1 MSLALAGRIARRDLR
16 GGVKGFRVFLACLAL
31 GVAAIAAVGTVRSS
45 IEEGLLR
52 EGATLLGGDAE
63 IELTYRR
70 AEPEERAWMQKAA
83 VAVSEIVDFRSMA
96 VVGEGLAVQQGLT
109 QVKAVDDAY
118 PLYGAVRLDP
128 DMDLAVALD
137 YRNGLPGAVMDRVLA
152 DRLGIAVG
160 DSFRLGTQDFLLSS
174 VLVREPDNTSG
185 GFTLGPRTIV
195 RSQDLA
201 ASGLL
206 QPGTLFETAYRLKL
220 PAAADLDATRQSALS
235 SIMGGGFRW
244 RDSRNGAP
252 GTARFVERLSTFL
265 ILVGIAGLAVGGVGV
280 SAAVRAHLDEKVQ
293 VIATLKSLGAENQM
307 ILKIYL
313 IQIGLLTLAG
323 ILIGLILGA
332 VAPLLLAPM
341 IEARLPVPAVLGI
354 HPSAL
359 AEAALYGAL
368 AALLFTLWPIS
379 RTEDIRAAALFRDAA
394 LGLTGWPRMRY
405 VALTGLILVILVSTA
420 GMFSGQMQL
429 TGWAAAAILGA
440 FLTLVATAL
449 AVRFLARY
457 LSTAVRLRGRPSLR
471 LALAAIGGR
480 GSDAVPVVLSLGLGL
495 SVLAAVGQI
504 DANLRGAIA
513 RDLPKVAPSYFV
525 VDIQSDQMD
534 GFLQRL
540 HSDPGV
546 KRVEAAPMLRGIITR
561 INGRPARDVAG
572 DHWVLQGDRGITY
585 SDRPP
590 EGTKVTTGT
599 WWPENY
605 SGAPQMSFAEEEA
618 LEMGLELG
626 DRITVNVLGREITAT
641 LTSFREVDFS
651 NAGMGFVVSMNPSS
665 LAGAPHSWISTI
677 YADDASEAEILRG
690 LTSDFPN
697 ITAIRVRDAIDRVSE
712 VLRGIAAAITY
723 GAAAT
728 LLTGVI
734 VLIGAAAAG
743 ERTRTYEAAIL
754 KTLGATRAD
763 VLKNFLWRSAV
774 LGFAAGAV
782 AILAGGLG
790 GWAVTHFVMET
801 DFRFEPVSA
810 ILIILGGVTLSVLA
824 GVYFSLRSLNA
835 RPGRILASRE

>member
-1 MSLALAGRIARRDLR
+1 
-16 GGVKGFRVFLACLAL
+16 
-31 GVAAIAAVGTVRSS
+31 
-45 IEEGLLR
+45 
-52 EGATLLGGDAE
+52 
-63 IELTYRR
+63 
-70 AEPEERAWMQKAA
+70 
-83 VAVSEIVDFRSMA
+83 
-96 VVGEGLAVQQGLT
+96 
-109 QVKAVDDAY
+109 
-118 PLYGAVRLDP
+118 
-128 DMDLAVALD
+128 LD

-354 HPSAL
+354 HPGAL

-774 LGFAAGAV
+774 LGFAAGSV
-782 AILAGGLG
+782 AILAGGFG

>member
-1 MSLALAGRIARRDLR
+1 
-16 GGVKGFRVFLACLAL
+16 
-31 GVAAIAAVGTVRSS
+31 
-45 IEEGLLR
+45 
-52 EGATLLGGDAE
+52 
-63 IELTYRR
+63 
-70 AEPEERAWMQKAA
+70 
-83 VAVSEIVDFRSMA
+83 
-96 VVGEGLAVQQGLT
+96 
-109 QVKAVDDAY
+109 
-118 PLYGAVRLDP
+118 
-128 DMDLAVALD
+128 
-137 YRNGLPGAVMDRVLA
+137 
-152 DRLGIAVG
+152 
-160 DSFRLGTQDFLLSS
+160 
-174 VLVREPDNTSG
+174 
-185 GFTLGPRTIV
+185 
-195 RSQDLA
+195 
-201 ASGLL
+201 
-206 QPGTLFETAYRLKL
+206 
-220 PAAADLDATRQSALS
+220 
-235 SIMGGGFRW
+235 
-244 RDSRNGAP
+244 
-252 GTARFVERLSTFL
+252 
-265 ILVGIAGLAVGGVGV
+265 
-280 SAAVRAHLDEKVQ
+280 
-293 VIATLKSLGAENQM
+293 
-307 ILKIYL
+307 
-313 IQIGLLTLAG
+313 
-323 ILIGLILGA
+323 
-332 VAPLLLAPM
+332 
-341 IEARLPVPAVLGI
+341 
-354 HPSAL
+354 
-359 AEAALYGAL
+359 
-368 AALLFTLWPIS
+368 
-379 RTEDIRAAALFRDAA
+379 
-394 LGLTGWPRMRY
+394 
-405 VALTGLILVILVSTA
+405 
-420 GMFSGQMQL
+420 
-429 TGWAAAAILGA
+429 
-440 FLTLVATAL
+440 
-449 AVRFLARY
+449 
-457 LSTAVRLRGRPSLR
+457 

-480 GSDAVPVVLSLGLGL
+480 GSDAGPVVLSLGLGL

-690 LTSDFPN
+690 LTSD